1 MSKTTPDSRGGRPTI
16 LLWTLVVGLLA
27 FVVILGPW
35 DHSTRPWNYPELGPL
50 PTQEVTKG
58 DPASDGDRPL
68 PEGIRLD
75 EGVAPVRV
83 ELRLRPKGAILTED
97 EVYGPASIVVE
108 SIVKATVDGVAVD
121 RSVPCTMRAIAGV
134 PGEFVR
140 SIEGRAVVS
149 GLPRARV
156 LLSFEGPGGRRFD
169 TLVRAPRTEPI
180 LIDWS
185 KTGVVAGKVFGPNGG
200 SPDAGASV
208 EIAGQSFECTA
219 DGSFSATGL
228 VQGSSVPIVV
238 RAPGRSLHLEM
249 IEVGASPYELR
260 FVLREGWKL
269 RCTTPDVAPS
279 VLAVV
284 PAAPMERPFP
294 FYALRP
300 RYLGRGRFEVDG
312 LPIGHDVSVATVTAR
327 QVCPGPTH
335 VRAPFR
341 SGTVDAVVA
350 STAPETVQGFVNLAA
365 QGPRAAIVTITA
377 SDAKG
382 PPWGVSLFG
391 GESLVPG
398 AYARLGT
405 ATAHCVAGQSY
416 VVAMPARRTELR
428 VEATGFL
435 GEARVLQRARRL
447 RADFELE
454 IAPTDPM
461 VPAPHVGGDARLEIE
476 FDDLPPVVP
485 RLELQLFWSG
495 EPRGSARRVDP
506 RRVHVVP
513 LGGPALIDLVYRRPG
528 HDRPLASRTLRV
540 LAHEVVR
547 LPFPGT

>member
-1 MSKTTPDSRGGRPTI
+1 MSIDSPGARGGRPTI
-16 LLWTLVVGLLA
+16 LLWTVIVGLLA

-35 DHSTRPWNYPELGPL
+35 DHSTKPWDYPELGPL
-50 PTQEVTKG
+50 PTQEVSKG
-58 DPASDGDRPL
+58 EPERDGDRPL
-68 PEGIRLD
+68 PPGVSLD
-75 EGVAPVRV
+75 ERAAPVRV
-83 ELRLRPKGAILTED
+83 ELRLRPKGAILTEG
-97 EVYGPASIVVE
+97 EVFGPASVVVE
-108 SIVKATVDGVAVD
+108 SIVQAIVDGVAGD
-121 RSVPCTMRAIAGV
+121 RAVPCTMRAIAGV

-140 SIEGRAVVS
+140 SIEGRTVVS

-180 LIDWS
+180 RIDWS
-185 KTGVVAGKVFGPNGG
+185 KTGVVAGKVFGTDGG
-200 SPDAGASV
+200 SPEPGASV
-208 EIAGQSFECTA
+208 EIAGQSFACSA

-238 RAPGRSLHLEM
+238 RAPGRSLHLET
-249 IEVGASPYELR
+249 IEVGSSAYELR

-269 RCTTPDVAPS
+269 RCTAPDVAPS

-284 PAAPMERPFP
+284 PAARMERPFP

-300 RYLGRGRFEVDG
+300 RDLGRGRFEIDG
-312 LPIGHDVSVATVTAR
+312 LPVGCDVSIATVSAR
-327 QVCPGPTH
+327 QVCLAPTH
-335 VRAPFR
+335 VRAPYR
-341 SGTVDAVVA
+341 AGTVDAVVA
-350 STAPETVQGFVNLAA
+350 STAPETVEGVVTLSVRE
-365 QGPRAAIVTITA
+365 PRAATVTITA

-391 GESLVPG
+391 GDSLVPG
-398 AYARLGT
+398 TYARLGT
-405 ATAHCVAGQSY
+405 ATVQCAAGESY
-416 VVAMPARRTELR
+416 IVAMPARRTELR
-428 VEATGFL
+428 VEADGFS

-447 RADFELE
+447 RADFELQAAQS
-454 IAPTDPM
+454 APTGSTPR
-461 VPAPHVGGDARLEIE
+461 AGDARLEIA

-485 RLELQLFWSG
+485 WLELQVFWSG
-495 EPRGSARRVDP
+495 EPRGSALRIDP

-528 HDRPLASRTLRV
+528 HRQPLASKALRV
-540 LAHEVVR
+540 LAHEAVR